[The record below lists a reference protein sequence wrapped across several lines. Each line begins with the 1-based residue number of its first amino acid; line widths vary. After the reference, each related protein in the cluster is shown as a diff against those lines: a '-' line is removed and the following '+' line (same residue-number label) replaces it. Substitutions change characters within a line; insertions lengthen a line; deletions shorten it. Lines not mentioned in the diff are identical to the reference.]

1 MGNKKVTPFP
11 QGFLWGG
18 ALAANQVEGGWNKGG
33 KGLSVQDVQAYKPH
47 VDQKNLAAHVK
58 VSLPQL
64 LEAAKETDDTYFPK
78 RRGVDFYHRYPQDLA
93 LFAEMG
99 FQVLRVSISWPR
111 LYPTG
116 METQPNP
123 EGIAFYHRLFQEMRK
138 RGIKPL
144 ITLAHYEMPLA
155 LALEW
160 NGWTDRR
167 VIDLFVRFCETCY
180 KEYGQY
186 TDLWLSFNEID
197 SCIRHPFTTAGIIPE
212 LCGEEGELGACY
224 QALHH
229 QFVAAAM
236 VTKMLR
242 EMVPGAKMGCMLT
255 KLTTYPR
262 TCAPDDMIATQAR
275 ELENLSYADIMV
287 FGEYPRL
294 ILRRIEKK
302 GITIRME
309 PEDEGIL
316 REGTVDYV
324 SFSYY
329 MSMTES
335 VDPNAERTPGNTVL
349 GVKNPYL
356 ESSEWGWQVDPVGLR
371 YSLVE
376 LYDRYKKP
384 LFIVEN
390 GLGARDTLEAD
401 GSIHDPYRIEYF
413 RRHFEEMAKA
423 IDDGVELIGF
433 TSWGPIDIISASSN
447 QMSKR
452 YGFIY
457 VDQDDLGKG
466 SLERYRKD
474 SFYWYKKV
482 IETNGADLD

>member
-1 MGNKKVTPFP
+1 MSRFP
-11 QGFLWGG
+11 EGFLWGG
-18 ALAANQVEGGWNKGG
+18 ALAANQVEGAWNEGG

-47 VDQKNLAAHVK
+47 VDQKNYAAHVK
-58 VSLPQL
+58 VSLPEL
-64 LEAAKETDDTYFPK
+64 SKAAEETDDRYYPK
-78 RRGVDFYHRYPQDLA
+78 RRGVDFYHRYPEDIA

-99 FQVLRVSISWPR
+99 FRVLRVSIAWTR

-116 METQPNP
+116 KEVAPNP
-123 EGIAFYHRLFQEMRK
+123 EGVAFYHRLFREMEK
-138 RGIKPL
+138 YSILPL
-144 ITLAHYEMPLA
+144 ITLAHYEMPFA
-155 LALEW
+155 LAAEW

-180 KEYGQY
+180 REYGQY
-186 TDLWLSFNEID
+186 TRYWLSFNEID

-212 LCGEEGELGACY
+212 LCDEGGELTACY

-229 QFVAAAM
+229 QFVAAAI
-236 VTKMLR
+236 VTKKLH
-242 EMVPGAKMGCMLT
+242 EMVPGARMGCMLT

-294 ILRRIEKK
+294 ILRRMEKL
-302 GITIRME
+302 GISIKTE
-309 PEDEGIL
+309 PGDEAVL
-316 REGTVDYV
+316 RAGTVDYV
-324 SFSYY
+324 AFSYY
-329 MSMTES
+329 MSLTES
-335 VDPNAERTPGNTVL
+335 VDPNAERTPGNTTL

-356 ESSEWGWQVDPVGLR
+356 ESSDWGWQVDPVGLR

-384 LFIVEN
+384 LFVVEN
-390 GLGARDTLEAD
+390 GIGAVDAPGPD
-401 GSIHDPYRIEYF
+401 GTVHDPYRIAYF
-413 RRHFEEMAKA
+413 RRHIEEMAKA
-423 IDDGVELIGF
+423 IDDGVELLGY
-433 TSWGPIDIISASSN
+433 TPWGPIDLVSASSN

-457 VDQDDLGKG
+457 VDADDMGRG
-466 SLERYRKD
+466 TYDRSRKD

-482 IETNGADLD
+482 IATNGEDLD

>member
-1 MGNKKVTPFP
+1 MARFP
-11 QGFLWGG
+11 ENFLWGG
-18 ALAANQVEGGWNKGG
+18 ALAANQCEGAWNEVG
-33 KGLSVQDVQAYKPH
+33 KGLSVQDVQSYKPH
-47 VDQKNLAAHVK
+47 VDQKDFRANVK
-58 VSLPQL
+58 VSLDGIR
-64 LEAAKETDDTYFPK
+64 EAAKETDTTYYPK
-78 RRGVDFYHRYPQDLA
+78 RHGIDFYHHYPEDIA

-99 FQVLRVSISWPR
+99 FQVLRVSIAWTR

-116 METQPNP
+116 HELEPNA
-123 EGIAFYHRLFQEMRK
+123 EGVAFYHRLFQEMRK
-138 RGIKPL
+138 YHIKPL

-167 VIDLFVRFCETCY
+167 VIDLFVRFSETCFR
-180 KEYGQY
+180 EYGQY

-197 SCIRHPFTTAGIIPE
+197 SCIRHPFTSAGIIPE
-212 LCGEEGELGACY
+212 LCGEKGELGACY

-229 QFVAAAM
+229 QFVAAALA
-236 VTKMLR
+236 TKKLH

-255 KLTTYPR
+255 KLTAYPR
-262 TCAPDDMIATQAR
+262 TCSPDDVLATQTR
-275 ELENLSYADIMV
+275 ELENLSYVDIMT

-294 ILRRIEKK
+294 ILRRLEKLGMTPK
-302 GITIRME
+302 MA
-309 PEDEGIL
+309 EGDAEIL
-316 REGTVDYV
+316 KAGTVDYI

-329 MSMTES
+329 ASMTES
-335 VDPNAERTPGNTVL
+335 VDPDAERTPGNTVL

-356 ESSEWGWQVDPVGLR
+356 EANEWGWQIDPVGLR

-390 GLGARDTLEAD
+390 GLGLRDTVEVD
-401 GSIHDPYRIEYF
+401 GSIHDPYRIHYF

-423 IDDGVELIGF
+423 IDDGVELWGY
-433 TSWGPIDIISASSN
+433 TSWGPIDIISASGN

-452 YGFIY
+452 YGFVY
-457 VDQDDLGKG
+457 VDQDDFGNGTLAR
-466 SLERYRKD
+466 SRKD

-482 IETNGADLD
+482 IATNGEDLT